1 MRSKRKKEN
10 KKNKKNKRNT
20 MNIKN
25 NLIYIYRYNRYMMLQ
40 FNSQINNGENNN
52 VSGNICP
59 CENCNPTGGTKM
71 IRRTTS
77 NISF

>member
-1 MRSKRKKEN
+1 
-10 KKNKKNKRNT
+10 
-20 MNIKN
+20 
-25 NLIYIYRYNRYMMLQ
+25 MLQ

-59 CENCNPTGGTKM
+59 CENCNQTRGTKM

-77 NISF
+77 NISFWSTGLSETLHIGDIDIILN